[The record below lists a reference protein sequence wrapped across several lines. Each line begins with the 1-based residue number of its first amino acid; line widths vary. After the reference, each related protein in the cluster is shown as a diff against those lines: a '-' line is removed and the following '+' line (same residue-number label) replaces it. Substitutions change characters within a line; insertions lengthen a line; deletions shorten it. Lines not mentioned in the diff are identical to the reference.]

1 MALARWS
8 PEARASWARWLLAT
22 GLAVG
27 GVAILPAFLL
37 IVFGI
42 IWLRDKAKG
51 GYKPVKLTD

>member
-1 MALARWS
+1 
-8 PEARASWARWLLAT
+8 
-22 GLAVG
+22 
-27 GVAILPAFLL
+27 LPAFLL